1 MAEHIDLSEMLDN
14 VNQEALE
21 GWEEFDEQLRQLS
34 KRDLTKDEIRAQKIS
49 FIMSMLPPGSTM
61 TREEVAASIDNNPY
75 S

>member
-1 MAEHIDLSEMLDN
+1 MAERIDLSQMLDN
-14 VNQEALE
+14 VDQEVLE
-21 GWEEFDEQLRQLS
+21 GLDEFDERLRQLS
-34 KRDLTKDEIRAQKIS
+34 NRDLTKDEIRAQKIS